1 MTTNVLD
8 KILAVFDSVS
18 DWLVTAM
25 GNIEPLFY
33 ADGNLTFLG
42 VLAIAGLIPSHFC
55 MLPAYRH
62 RSEIPALR
70 RLITSGDASAS
81 PFTIERSTY
90 VL

>member
-1 MTTNVLD
+1 MTTTVLD

-42 VLAIAGLIPSHFC
+42 VLAIAGLAISVCFLLIGIVQKFLHF
-55 MLPAYRH
+55 A
-62 RSEIPALR
+62 
-70 RLITSGDASAS
+70 G
-81 PFTIERSTY
+81 
-90 VL
+90 